1 MCEKPARCVNCSG
14 DHPANS
20 KQCPQ
25 WEKEKKILK
34 SKCENKLSFPE
45 AHGQFYTGQTYT
57 SAVKPGTYNKSTQT
71 DNKSTQTDDSLT
83 EYLKQKET
91 EKTQE
96 GTQGKSYSSPHPGKS
111 NSSHPGPALRQA
123 TLNMM
128 KKDEEKKKEEEDK
141 LKNNKRR
148 QQYLKEQAQ
157 KQNKL
162 KRIHILCLLKMRRSW
177 TMVLWFSQS
186 HPPVITSLKVH
197 H

>member
-1 MCEKPARCVNCSG
+1 MNCSG

-91 EKTQE
+91 EKTQA
-96 GTQGKSYSSPHPGKS
+96 GTQGKVTHLLIQEKVTHLILGQPSG
-111 NSSHPGPALRQA
+111 RQP
-123 TLNMM
+123 L
-128 KKDEEKKKEEEDK
+128 
-141 LKNNKRR
+141 
-148 QQYLKEQAQ
+148 
-157 KQNKL
+157 
-162 KRIHILCLLKMRRSW
+162 I
-177 TMVLWFSQS
+177 
-186 HPPVITSLKVH
+186 
-197 H
+197 